1 MLGKLL
7 KYDMRAISRT
17 VLPMFAASGII
28 SVICCAALYFTYGY
42 SEEAD
47 SIMGALLVTSGFYTL
62 GVIAIGVLWL
72 ITAFVCISRYYKS
85 LFTDEGYLNM
95 VLPIETKTLFS
106 AKLSVTFIW
115 IAISTV
121 ATGACVFIAV
131 YLPTVLY
138 DSEMISQ
145 AVENIKL
152 ILGIGGELSAVMRAA
167 IITAAVSR
175 VFSFVCSVF
184 VVISAVT
191 VGALLLKK
199 RKLIGAMMLYLL
211 INLLCESVI
220 NLLSITVSGILGD
233 DLFEVAQLVSSVLEI
248 VIYVAVCI
256 CSYFVNLRVLSKR
269 FNID

>member
-138 DSEMISQ
+138 DPEMISQ

-152 ILGIGGELSAVMRAA
+152 ILGIGELSAVMRAA

-220 NLLSITVSGILGD
+220 NLLSITVSAILGD
-233 DLFEVAQLVSSVLEI
+233 DLFEVAQLVSSALEI

-269 FNID
+269 FNIE